1 MPRMHRARVARVGG
15 VGVRGGLLVFRST
28 EELCL
33 LWAS

>member
-1 MPRMHRARVARVGG
+1 MPRTHRARVVG
-15 VGVRGGLLVFRST
+15 VGVGVGLLVFRST